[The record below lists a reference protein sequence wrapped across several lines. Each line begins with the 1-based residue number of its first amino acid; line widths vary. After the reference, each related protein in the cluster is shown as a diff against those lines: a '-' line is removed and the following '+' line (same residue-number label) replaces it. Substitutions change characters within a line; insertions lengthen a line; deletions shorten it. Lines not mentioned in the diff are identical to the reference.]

1 MSKEKRR
8 EEEKLKALEA
18 AAEADKAME
27 DAKKADEEA
36 KKARKK
42 AEKAVDAAEKAVDK
56 AAEAKEEAKKPAK
69 KAPAK
74 KTKVKV
80 EKVEKIEEKPEEKPA
95 AKPAKVAK
103 TASDGKPFERSL
115 KEMNNRELT
124 EALYEF
130 AVRSFEWQDK
140 ADDKIE
146 EHDEK
151 LEDHEKRLKKLEE
164 KPEPEPEPEPAEAKV
179 RPLVKTSAKNE
190 PKKFNFP
197 DGPCKSLWLYRDS
210 ETGTM
215 SGPVADI
222 FTAEYLGSGDVTRAY
237 VYLKDGFIERFL
249 SKEEIKRYFA

>member
-27 DAKKADEEA
+27 DAKKTDEEA

-164 KPEPEPEPEPAEAKV
+164 KPEPEPEPAKV
-179 RPLVKTSAKNE
+179 QVQPLVKNE
-190 PKKFNFP
+190 SKLEGIRFP
-197 DGPCKSLWLYRDS
+197 YADGPCSKLWLWWNA
-210 ETGTM
+210 ETKEWC
-215 SGPVADI
+215 GPTDIHTADKLSAKVPEKA
-222 FTAEYLGSGDVTRAY
+222 FVW
-237 VYLKDGFIERFL
+237 LKDGYVMRKL
-249 SKEEIKRYFA
+249 TDKEIAEYFG